1 MVTRINPLNVVVVED
16 HDVLREVTLDALRVQ
31 GYHVQGVDCAEALG
45 DLPFQPDLYIVDLNL
60 PGEDG
65 ISLSRRLRAAQ
76 PDVGIIMTTARN
88 SIAARVE
95 GYASG
100 ADIYLTKPCSLEE
113 LLAAVS
119 SLARRLAQREA
130 AAAWSLR
137 SDGQQ
142 LAGPEGVVSLTA
154 SEFSLL
160 VGLSR
165 APGRQLE
172 TWQMIELL
180 GKNLEEY
187 SKANLEVQLVR
198 LRKKLV
204 QAGCE
209 SSALKAVRGQGY
221 QLAVAFSIQ

>member
-76 PDVGIIMTTARN
+76 PEVGIIMTTARN
-88 SIAARVE
+88 SIAAKVE

-113 LLAAVS
+113 LLAAVR
-119 SLARRLAQREA
+119 SLARRLTGQAPA
-130 AAAWSLR
+130 GR
-137 SDGQQ
+137 SG
-142 LAGPEGVVSLTA
+142 
-154 SEFSLL
+154 
-160 VGLSR
+160 
-165 APGRQLE
+165 
-172 TWQMIELL
+172 
-180 GKNLEEY
+180 
-187 SKANLEVQLVR
+187 
-198 LRKKLV
+198 
-204 QAGCE
+204 
-209 SSALKAVRGQGY
+209 
-221 QLAVAFSIQ
+221 

>member
-45 DLPFQPDLYIVDLNL
+45 DLPFQPDLYVVDLNL

-76 PDVGIIMTTARN
+76 PEVGIIMTTARN
-88 SIAARVE
+88 SIAAKVE

-113 LLAAVS
+113 LLAAVR
-119 SLARRLAQREA
+119 SLARRLTGQGPEHG
-130 AAAWSLR
+130 WLLHT
-137 SDGQQ
+137 DKQQ
-142 LAGPEGVVSLTA
+142 LSGPGGQVALTS
-154 SEFSLL
+154 SEFALL
-160 VGLSR
+160 AGLSR

-180 GKNLEEY
+180 GKRLEEY

-204 QAGCE
+204 QAGCDNQ
-209 SSALKAVRGQGY
+209 ALKAVRGQGY
-221 QLAVAFSIQ
+221 QLAVTLAIQ